1 MSETK
6 ESKKYKKDDELTLDL
21 ISNLISAVGGMIP
34 VVGPVLKPII
44 SFILHSTFDVNGKD
58 DLFIKIID
66 AKIAEYA
73 YETAIG
79 EFKSFVETGNLLE
92 KSIEELKNNNIKNN
106 KEIKKISNELISR
119 NEICM
124 NNALRIINIYMEVGK
139 NNSDALDK
147 IHPIIAMT
155 AFMYCGLVL
164 DTIKHGKE
172 WGYSTIDGLQTQL
185 ENKSDEVFR
194 YLIEKKPNG
203 PYPYIA
209 SALNAQQSL
218 IYFRKGYNN
227 LDTNLDVRLNIK
239 KINDEI
245 FNPSL
250 KKGRKNI
257 LVGSAFSNYNKNYG
271 GYDAVAYDIPVHV
284 IYQMKISANIKVEQ
298 NTTGTLKIN
307 IIHSCIGFNPT
318 GTFIEIFF
326 DETSVEKMQLYPPY
340 WEDQSNIIDVF
351 HHGDK
356 GSNYKDIRYIK
367 MKDLYINN
375 VKNVR
380 FDIYNYN
387 EFDCQAPIYHVEA
400 TIE

>member
-6 ESKKYKKDDELTLDL
+6 ESKKDDELSLDL

-73 YETAIG
+73 YGTAIG

-271 GYDAVAYDIPVHV
+271 GYDAVAYDIPAHV

-340 WEDQSNIIDVF
+340 WEDKSNIIDVF

-400 TIE
+400 SIE

>member
-6 ESKKYKKDDELTLDL
+6 ESKKDDELSLDL

-73 YETAIG
+73 YGTAIG

-155 AFMYCGLVL
+155 SFMYCGLVL

-340 WEDQSNIIDVF
+340 WEDKSNIIDVF

-400 TIE
+400 SIE

>member
-6 ESKKYKKDDELTLDL
+6 ESEKNKKDDELILDL

-44 SFILHSTFDVNGKD
+44 SFILHSTFDVNGKE

-147 IHPIIAMT
+147 IHPIIAMS

-194 YLIEKKPNG
+194 FLIEKKPNG

-227 LDTNLDVRLNIK
+227 LDTNSDVRLNIK
-239 KINDEI
+239 CIDDEI
-245 FNPSL
+245 FNPCL

-257 LVGSAFSNYNKNYG
+257 LVGSVFSNYNKNYG
-271 GYDAVAYDIPVHV
+271 GYDGVAYDIPVHV
-284 IYQMKISANIKVEQ
+284 LYQMKISANIKVEP
-298 NTTGTLKIN
+298 NTSGILKIN

-326 DETSVEKMQLYPPY
+326 DEKSIEKMQLYPPY
-340 WEDQSNIIDVF
+340 WGDQSNIIDIF

-367 MKDLYINN
+367 MKDIHIDN

-380 FDIYNYN
+380 FDIYNYD